1 MVHALREAWRVLR
14 PDSTLID
21 LRPAIEHGRVGLV
34 REGDFT
40 IQWATEESLAS
51 YRAASRSLAIAED
64 LNLFGRRTSIR
75 FPCTIV
81 FPSPEHLKD
90 WLHDWYEPVSA
101 TKADRLVR
109 RVEEASQQPELTG
122 KIIAVVPLMLK
133 VLIKRNGSSY

>member
-1 MVHALREAWRVLR
+1 MGN
-14 PDSTLID
+14 
-21 LRPAIEHGRVGLV
+21 GRVPRKLPR
-34 REGDFT
+34 RESIPRD
-40 IQWATEESLAS
+40 
-51 YRAASRSLAIAED
+51 
-64 LNLFGRRTSIR
+64 GRRTSSR

-133 VLIKRNGSSY
+133 VLTKRNGSSY